1 MQPSSL
7 ELLLCLLSF
16 KTRANNPS
24 RTKPVSA
31 ESSLDGIKA
40 AWVRTISTCE
50 TTRTSVSTCW
60 EPLGMAPLPA
70 LLSVLLPLLPPS
82 YPPPPPLSLFQVCT
96 LVRCGNSTFQLP
108 KDTVLAAFLLGVRT
122 RTTAIDR
129 YLALLQVAAASAP
142 AVACRE
148 RLGL

>member
-24 RTKPVSA
+24 RTKRVSA

-82 YPPPPPLSLFQVCT
+82 YPPPLSLSGMHIGE
-96 LVRCGNSTFQLP
+96 VRKLDIP
-108 KDTVLAAFLLGVRT
+108 AAEGYGAGGFPAWGT
-122 RTTAIDR
+122 YTYDSIDR